1 MGYLSLLLQQDST
14 FWHFWDSRRQL
25 NSRRTFHFLQTYSC
39 SVLIESHRPKMHL
52 RMWCTKKTHSPTWTF
67 QFCVRMSF
75 ETFGTAAKVLNL
87 SWEPKQTLIPL
98 VLQLALGIWIAL
110 PWSSCWTNTNHLLL
124 LFLKEYFYFRQYFD
138 QVCNVF
144 NVSGSRVRRRAT
156 HRLWRRMLLLVTS
169 RRRMLLLVTFRRH
182 PQLLTLHLPASFSS
196 DYLCEDNYGQTA
208 VLIFL

>member
-1 MGYLSLLLQQDST
+1 MTNLHSNLNLSLNSYTYFLQFHFGDWIKTEQLLPLGYLSLLLQQDST

-39 SVLIESHRPKMHL
+39 SVLIESHQPKMHL
-52 RMWCTKKTHSPTWTF
+52 RMWWTNKTHSPTWTF

-110 PWSSCWTNTNHLLL
+110 PSSSC
-124 LFLKEYFYFRQYFD
+124 
-138 QVCNVF
+138 
-144 NVSGSRVRRRAT
+144 
-156 HRLWRRMLLLVTS
+156 
-169 RRRMLLLVTFRRH
+169 
-182 PQLLTLHLPASFSS
+182 
-196 DYLCEDNYGQTA
+196 
-208 VLIFL
+208 

>member
-1 MGYLSLLLQQDST
+1 MLKHEGVSFKWLIYTQIWIYRSIHTLTFCNSTLPLWWLDQNRTASPSATMGYLSLLLQQDST

-110 PWSSCWTNTNHLLL
+110 PSSSC
-124 LFLKEYFYFRQYFD
+124 
-138 QVCNVF
+138 
-144 NVSGSRVRRRAT
+144 
-156 HRLWRRMLLLVTS
+156 
-169 RRRMLLLVTFRRH
+169 
-182 PQLLTLHLPASFSS
+182 
-196 DYLCEDNYGQTA
+196 
-208 VLIFL
+208 